1 MNTLILK
8 PPTPCAGN
16 AAPDAQPFAR
26 TAPARQAEISPARL
40 ILNRD
45 FELPA
50 DGWYHIAPLGEF
62 PHAAAGVVQI
72 IDADACRAIVN
83 AFRDQAAKPN
93 FPGLLIDFDHFS
105 LDRQKPSE
113 AAGWISDV
121 QFREP
126 ALDISR
132 QEKPR
137 R

>member
-1 MNTLILK
+1 MNTLIL
-8 PPTPCAGN
+8 
-16 AAPDAQPFAR
+16 
-26 TAPARQAEISPARL
+26 
-40 ILNRD
+40 NRN

-62 PHAAAGVVQI
+62 PHAAAGVVQV

-126 ALDISR
+126 SPQPTDRPTAPDSGR
-132 QEKPR
+132 
-137 R
+137 